1 MKNIYVIIIVI
12 IFLFKP
18 NQFYSQNGGDIA
30 VAGEKTT
37 LVNQLL
43 YPNKEQ
49 FERRAT
55 EWVLSNMDM
64 KKFNVEILSYTLL
77 STGDTKQSDES
88 STRVVPFKLYEF
100 ELKDLPGGEYQFT
113 IVNRYILIMYSFPG
127 FISANG
133 IDYTDVVYE
142 LVDKELWFKRMS
154 EYVTSASNT
163 EFDVISTLEEGIIL
177 NKGITNG
184 AKKTRSGSGFG
195 NNYDGKEL
203 KIRFYKL
210 DGDSYIVSDYEDEFK
225 YLYNEKSLGMFHKP
239 TKRLFQLRAKSIRE
253 IHEFLLRET
262 PLTL

>member
-100 ELKDLPGGEYQFT
+100 ELKDLPGQEKI
-113 IVNRYILIMYSFPG
+113 IVPNIQNKKIL
-127 FISANG
+127 
-133 IDYTDVVYE
+133 T
-142 LVDKELWFKRMS
+142 
-154 EYVTSASNT
+154 
-163 EFDVISTLEEGIIL
+163 
-177 NKGITNG
+177 
-184 AKKTRSGSGFG
+184 
-195 NNYDGKEL
+195 
-203 KIRFYKL
+203 
-210 DGDSYIVSDYEDEFK
+210 
-225 YLYNEKSLGMFHKP
+225 
-239 TKRLFQLRAKSIRE
+239 
-253 IHEFLLRET
+253 
-262 PLTL
+262 

>member
-1 MKNIYVIIIVI
+1 MKKLYITIILVCV
-12 IFLFKP
+12 LLKP
-18 NQFYSQNGGDIA
+18 IQSYSQGADDIA
-30 VAGEKTT
+30 VAVGGLLAIGGAIGSVGAAEE
-37 LVNQLL
+37 QLEL
-43 YPNKEQ
+43 K
-49 FERRAT
+49 AT

-64 KKFNVEILSYTLL
+64 KKFNLEILSFGGTKLSDVS
-77 STGDTKQSDES
+77 STG
-88 STRVVPFKLYEF
+88 VVPFKLYEF
-100 ELKDLPGGEYQFT
+100 ELKDLPGEEYQFT

-127 FISANG
+127 FISGNG

-142 LVDKELWFKRMS
+142 LVDKELWLKRMS

-177 NKGITNG
+177 NKGVTNG

-195 NNYDGKEL
+195 NNYDGIEL

-262 PLTL
+262 PLTLN

>member
-113 IVNRYILIMYSFPG
+113 IVNRYILIMYSFAS
-127 FISANG
+127 FISADG
-133 IDYTDVVYE
+133 INYTKTFYE

-154 EYVTSASNT
+154 EYVSSASNT
-163 EFDVISTLEEGIIL
+163 EFDVISTLEKGIIL
-177 NKGITNG
+177 NKGVTNG
-184 AKKTRSGSGFG
+184 TREKYKNDFV

-210 DGDSYIVSDYEDEFK
+210 DEDSYIVSDYEDEFK

-239 TKRLFQLRAKSIRE
+239 TKRLFQLTAKSIRD